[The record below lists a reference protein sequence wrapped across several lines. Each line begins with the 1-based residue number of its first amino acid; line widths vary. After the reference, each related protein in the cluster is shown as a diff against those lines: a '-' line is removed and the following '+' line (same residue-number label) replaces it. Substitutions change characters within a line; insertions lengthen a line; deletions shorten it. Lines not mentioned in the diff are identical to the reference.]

1 MSSRSP
7 TSDPTFSSAW
17 PLLVAYSLLVCALH
31 FGGLEYDIYTQLWW
45 WDLLTHSLSGIGVAA
60 WLCLLPVTP
69 VDATRL
75 VAVPLVV
82 LAIGGGFEVY
92 EYLFKDFYVEWTTT
106 YYAFDTVVDLV
117 LDFLGAAAFTRWYG
131 RHLQGGQSSVVL
143 TSEPAD

>member
-7 TSDPTFSSAW
+7 TSTPTPSFAW

-31 FGGLEYDIYTQLWW
+31 FGGLQYEIYTRLWW

-82 LAIGGGFEVY
+82 LAIGAGFEVY
-92 EYLFKDFYVEWTTT
+92 EFLFKDFYVEWTTA
-106 YYAFDTVVDLV
+106 YYAFDTAVDLV
-117 LDFLGAAAFTRWYG
+117 VDFLGAAVFTRWYG
-131 RHLQGGQSSVVL
+131 RRRQSQPSSVL
-143 TSEPAD
+143 LSSEPAD